1 MAKRKPPANDHFQ
14 NQMIGVAG
22 HADADAKIKLPIR
35 RNIEVDGRK
44 NLMLLFALRIKTAQR
59 AQRPILF
66 DSGVNLLCDCVSD
79 LKIRGELEASFRTR
93 PLQGALEC
101 GIERQIPT
109 LDLLIDDRANF
120 PTPGVFGKPTPLIA
134 DLV

>member
-1 MAKRKPPANDHFQ
+1 
-14 NQMIGVAG
+14 MIGIAG
-22 HADADAKIKLPIR
+22 QADADAKIKLPIR
-35 RNIEVDGRK
+35 RNIKVDRRK

-93 PLQGALEC
+93 PLQSALER
-101 GIERQIPT
+101 GIERHIPT
-109 LDLLIDDRANF
+109 LNLLVDDRPNF
-120 PTPGVFGKPTPLIA
+120 PTPGIFRKIYAA
-134 DLV
+134 DSRSRLRR